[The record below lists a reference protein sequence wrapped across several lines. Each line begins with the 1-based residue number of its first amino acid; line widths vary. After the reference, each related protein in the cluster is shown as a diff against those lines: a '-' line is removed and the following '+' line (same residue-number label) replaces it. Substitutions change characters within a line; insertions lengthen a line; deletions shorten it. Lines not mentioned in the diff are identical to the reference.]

1 MVLTP
6 ERIAELERL
15 KKMYLPLAQ
24 EAQRQSQLSQNNER
38 FVPVDKKASGG
49 SMAPLT
55 QLSATDP
62 MLQGDVQPTS
72 NAISLT
78 PAEEKLAQQAA
89 LAATQIDLLQGG
101 NSNATTS
108 TATNGSPTGS
118 VVGDIGYS
126 LSAMAPF
133 SVMGLV
139 AQSMMDSMSPI
150 SPTSVNAVN
159 GLDAQSDEATA
170 NGQAPTGSVNSG
182 VSTAPS
188 NDGVGVSN
196 GSAGD
201 ATSGDSAAHGGSI
214 HATKD
219 MDTMRLALFK
229 KGSRVSADT
238 RHIKHTTKPSIFIGP
253 EAATWD
259 ANHAFMAA
267 KLEKQ
272 KHTPEEIWRKTG
284 TFRSP
289 SGGWKQEISD
299 KASKFR
305 THADIAEMAAAN
317 AEKQGELKM
326 GIERSLQREKEAKD
340 LFPKHAVAA
349 RKETKAKLAK
359 LKEEAGGYH
368 GINASPNL
376 TGNRLD
382 IALEHPELYKA
393 YPQLRETILKQ
404 GNNGLAGP
412 LGSQQGKLINVNGRA
427 FLEEPRSTALHE
439 VQHAVQDIENWPRGG
454 NVDMFTEQR
463 LRERK
468 KYMNILGTINGLLTH
483 AAGTPEYE
491 DLLKKQQDLVN
502 IMQKQ
507 GLTNERDI
515 LKNAFRDYQH
525 LGGEA
530 EARAV
535 QARRNMSD
543 AERRENFPLNSYDVN
558 PKQVINTNQY
568 GEPMQMQMRL
578 ARGGIVGKLRK
589 HGQGVPNELEAMK
602 RMSQGHRVF
611 VVHEQ
616 DEHPREVTSVRE
628 LAGYAPDQMYTLAP
642 EHKADGGN
650 INAMRLALMK
660 NGSRVSA
667 DTRPIKFTQNP
678 SIVPYDVAQN
688 INMQTSLPTS
698 PEFMSAVQN
707 TPSAELT
714 PEGLKMSLQRFQ
726 KPEQSGDTS
735 VRQGV
740 FYLPKGSTNTK
751 HYKKSNTNYGGTEEI
766 TGDTLVR
773 NPLFA
778 KGATG
783 GKAPEA
789 AYDMLMGKGATK
801 KLTNDIMK
809 VIGVRNKGMQEEA
822 MVKLLEQYGLNAD
835 DAWHILQN
843 SREGN
848 QLRYALQERIIGHE
862 ARKAG
867 HDAILGYSKG
877 RGGKGEFLSELFDLR
892 ESDYPTKSG
901 GYRLNPEFEKAH
913 GGRITHAH
921 HLEMEER
928 PL

>member
-1 MVLTP
+1 MIKSEKNFVHEAAHEYSRKHLGKDYAPIFNSPSSLVKQAPIARIFALAASDHP
-6 ERIAELERL
+6 EYKKRVYEAYKKRMPKHVGKAKDYDELVNHAYQQLIKETKEQFHSLPINMSFHKNGEGNYSSSKQMLNDIYNNRHLYVYQGGEPHQHLHEVDPETGLSANDMFRAVHDFYGHGVHGSQFGPKGEEQAWAAHSGMFSPLARMAMTSETRGQNSYVNYSPLNAELKAEVAKQEEAAYEARRRGML
-15 KKMYLPLAQ
+15 EDEARHLAHKRELMSHFQFAPQKSLLLPPEMLHGSYEGGVSMPTTAL
-24 EAQRQSQLSQNNER
+24 QSNPNWI
-38 FVPVDKKASGG
+38 PKKADGG

-89 LAATQIDLLQGG
+89 LAATQADLLQGG

-182 VSTAPS
+182 VSTAPG
-188 NDGVGVSN
+188 NDGVGVSD

-238 RHIKHTTKPSIFIGP
+238 HHIKHTTKPSIFIGP

-305 THADIAEMAAAN
+305 THADIAEMAMAN

-326 GIERSLQREKEAKD
+326 GIERSLQHEKEAKD

-349 RKETKAKLAK
+349 RKEVKAKLAK

-468 KYMNILGTINGLLTH
+468 KYMNIVGTINGLLTH
-483 AAGTPEYE
+483 ATGTPEYE
-491 DLLKKQQDLVN
+491 ELLKKRQDLVN

-507 GLTNERDI
+507 GLMDERDI

-568 GEPMQMQMRL
+568 GEPMQMQMPL

-642 EHKADGGN
+642 H
-650 INAMRLALMK
+650 
-660 NGSRVSA
+660 
-667 DTRPIKFTQNP
+667 
-678 SIVPYDVAQN
+678 
-688 INMQTSLPTS
+688 
-698 PEFMSAVQN
+698 
-707 TPSAELT
+707 
-714 PEGLKMSLQRFQ
+714 
-726 KPEQSGDTS
+726 
-735 VRQGV
+735 
-740 FYLPKGSTNTK
+740 
-751 HYKKSNTNYGGTEEI
+751 
-766 TGDTLVR
+766 
-773 NPLFA
+773 
-778 KGATG
+778 
-783 GKAPEA
+783 
-789 AYDMLMGKGATK
+789 
-801 KLTNDIMK
+801 
-809 VIGVRNKGMQEEA
+809 
-822 MVKLLEQYGLNAD
+822 
-835 DAWHILQN
+835 
-843 SREGN
+843 
-848 QLRYALQERIIGHE
+848 HE
-862 ARKAG
+862 
-867 HDAILGYSKG
+867 
-877 RGGKGEFLSELFDLR
+877 
-892 ESDYPTKSG
+892 
-901 GYRLNPEFEKAH
+901 AH

>member
-38 FVPVDKKASGG
+38 FVPVDKKADGG

-72 NAISLT
+72 NTGVTQITGMPL
-78 PAEEKLAQQAA
+78 LAQTRPSNLDPHQLGTTGGQNETTAYNVTPEAQAQNNQAVNNALTALSPVGPVSVLGVLSSVLGINNNDQFNVTPDTAPTEAENQAA
-89 LAATQIDLLQGG
+89 VEAAVAAEAA
-101 NSNATTS
+101 NNTT
-108 TATNGSPTGS
+108 
-118 VVGDIGYS
+118 
-126 LSAMAPF
+126 
-133 SVMGLV
+133 
-139 AQSMMDSMSPI
+139 
-150 SPTSVNAVN
+150 
-159 GLDAQSDEATA
+159 
-170 NGQAPTGSVNSG
+170 
-182 VSTAPS
+182 TAPAPADS
-188 NDGVGVSN
+188 GTTTAPAAAPDGE
-196 GSAGD
+196 
-201 ATSGDSAAHGGSI
+201 AHGGSI

-305 THADIAEMAAAN
+305 THADIAEMAATN

-412 LGSQQGKLINVNGRA
+412 LGSQQGKLININGRA

-463 LRERK
+463 LRERQNMLERIK
-468 KYMNILGTINGLLTH
+468 MINHSLK
-483 AAGTPEYE
+483 AAMGTPEYE
-491 DLLKKQQDLVN
+491 GLLKKRQELDN

-507 GLTNERDI
+507 GLMDERNI

-568 GEPMQMQMRL
+568 GEPMQMQMPL

-642 EHKADGGN
+642 H
-650 INAMRLALMK
+650 
-660 NGSRVSA
+660 
-667 DTRPIKFTQNP
+667 
-678 SIVPYDVAQN
+678 
-688 INMQTSLPTS
+688 
-698 PEFMSAVQN
+698 
-707 TPSAELT
+707 
-714 PEGLKMSLQRFQ
+714 
-726 KPEQSGDTS
+726 
-735 VRQGV
+735 
-740 FYLPKGSTNTK
+740 
-751 HYKKSNTNYGGTEEI
+751 
-766 TGDTLVR
+766 
-773 NPLFA
+773 
-778 KGATG
+778 
-783 GKAPEA
+783 
-789 AYDMLMGKGATK
+789 
-801 KLTNDIMK
+801 
-809 VIGVRNKGMQEEA
+809 
-822 MVKLLEQYGLNAD
+822 
-835 DAWHILQN
+835 
-843 SREGN
+843 
-848 QLRYALQERIIGHE
+848 HE
-862 ARKAG
+862 
-867 HDAILGYSKG
+867 
-877 RGGKGEFLSELFDLR
+877 
-892 ESDYPTKSG
+892 
-901 GYRLNPEFEKAH
+901 AH